1 MIEKKNNMAESKN
14 KKHLYGI
21 FIGRFQPFHLGHLRD
36 VKKALKIVDF
46 LIIVLGSAQEKRTER
61 NPLNTS
67 ERKIIIKKALTP
79 EKIPKDKYAI
89 CSVNDVGDH
98 YLWVESI
105 IKTARKI
112 NNIKK
117 SNNVKN
123 HLSNYNTLVF
133 CGSESSGH
141 FTAKLLA
148 KKGYK
153 IIKLKLLRRISGT
166 RIRKLI
172 SEKKRWR
179 HLVPASIR
187 KEILSY
193 VKKII

>member
-61 NPLNTS
+61 NPLS
-67 ERKIIIKKALTP
+67 VAERKRIIQHTLTA
-79 EKIPKDKYAI
+79 ENIPKTKYFI
-89 CSVNDVGDH
+89 CTVNDFGKH
-98 YLWVESI
+98 YLWITEI
-105 IKTARKI
+105 LKTSKKVKGVNK
-112 NNIKK
+112 NNAI
-117 SNNVKN
+117 
-123 HLSNYNTLVF
+123 VF
-133 CGSESSGH
+133 CGTESSGH
-141 FTAKLLA
+141 LTAKLLA